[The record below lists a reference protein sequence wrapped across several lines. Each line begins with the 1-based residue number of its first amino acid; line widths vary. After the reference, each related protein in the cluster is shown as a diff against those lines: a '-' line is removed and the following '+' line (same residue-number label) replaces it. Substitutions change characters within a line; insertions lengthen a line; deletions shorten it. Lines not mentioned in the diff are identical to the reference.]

1 MNLIFHILLGVFL
14 TLVFFSRP
22 TILIYLIM
30 IFASTI
36 TDLDHIKF
44 INKALKTKRFG
55 VQSRSRFHELYGLV
69 IGLFILFLF
78 SFLTEI
84 IVPLLMA
91 FTFHYASDYLTRP
104 TRPFYPF
111 KKEICHFNLYPKSL
125 KGIVF
130 FDTIITG
137 GLAWLIF
144 LIM

>member
-1 MNLIFHILLGVFL
+1 MNLIFHILLGILL
-14 TLVFFSRP
+14 TILLFPKP
-22 TILIYLIM
+22 TIFIYLIM
-30 IFASTI
+30 ILTSTI
-36 TDLDHIKF
+36 TDADHIKF
-44 INKALKTKRFG
+44 INKAIKSKRFG

-69 IGLFILFLF
+69 IGLFILFLL

-84 IVPLLMA
+84 ALPLTIA
-91 FTFHYASDYLTRP
+91 FMFHYISDYLTRS

-125 KGIVF
+125 KGITI

-144 LIM
+144 LII